1 LSLWGI
7 WLDRAYACPPW
18 SAWHVDQPSTPL
30 LSYAELRAHALH
42 STDLG
47 EILATVRVAAAAVLL
62 SVVVSGCGRSD
73 ERAAA
78 ISTPSASTAAAAF
91 SDYQGLPS
99 GRTYTTTAFRP
110 SIRFTVPSGRWS
122 SEVGDT
128 ATDFTVAVHDPPGG
142 IAQALLAAHR
152 VHLVYDPQRGG
163 RIPGDRVP
171 LHGSFADWLQGH
183 RRLRVTAPKPVR
195 LMGLTGVQM
204 DVSGRSQ
211 PPRVP
216 EECSKTGSDCVPLF
230 YDGFD
235 PVNYARSNRGRFIV
249 LRLPSGGELVIEQF
263 VEPAGDF
270 ARGLRLLRPLLGR
283 LELAGES
290 DR

>member
-1 LSLWGI
+1 
-7 WLDRAYACPPW
+7 
-18 SAWHVDQPSTPL
+18 
-30 LSYAELRAHALH
+30 
-42 STDLG
+42 
-47 EILATVRVAAAAVLL
+47 VRVAVATVLL
-62 SVVVSGCGRSD
+62 GVLVSGCGGSD
-73 ERAAA
+73 QQTAAT
-78 ISTPSASTAAAAF
+78 STPTTSQQATPAF

-110 SIRFTVPSGRWS
+110 SLRFTVPPGRWS

-128 ATDFTVAVHDPPGG
+128 ATDFTVAVHHPPGG

-163 RIPGDRVP
+163 RIPGDRIP
-171 LHGSFADWLQGH
+171 LRGSFADWLQH
-183 RRLRVTAPKPVR
+183 HPRLRVTAPKPVT
-195 LMGLTGVQM
+195 LMGLSGVQM

-216 EECSKTGSDCVPLF
+216 EECSKTGHDCAPLF

-235 PVNYARSNRGRFIV
+235 PVVYARSDRGRFVV
-249 LRLPSGGELVIEQF
+249 LKLPSGGELVIEQF
-263 VEPAGDF
+263 VEPAADF

-283 LELAGES
+283 LQLADES
-290 DR
+290 HR